1 MQCDSETWFTV
12 QDQQFLK
19 TLLIEIRA
27 KTILFGSYKKKNAK
41 KEDVVYR
48 IGSSSIAQRIKRIL
62 PKM

>member
-27 KTILFGSYKKKNAK
+27 KTILFGSYKKKKMLRK
-41 KEDVVYR
+41 KMLFIEQGQVV
-48 IGSSSIAQRIKRIL
+48 L
-62 PKM
+62 HNE